1 MSKQRGI
8 AFLAFLTIGLAADAG
23 AASAYLTEDNS
34 TDYLMDKATA
44 TRIWSEN
51 VPERVRKLYPPRRW
65 GLASEVEGGF
75 NDAKTCVVTARA
87 MILPVSASGRHLM
100 YVPAKTAGAFDARPN
115 ATLEQ
120 CRELARVKLREAIQ
134 AVVFAISPR

>member
-51 VPERVRKLYPPRRW
+51 VPERVRKLFPPRARSRA
-65 GLASEVEGGF
+65 AS
-75 NDAKTCVVTARA
+75 TTPR
-87 MILPVSASGRHLM
+87 PASSRRG
-100 YVPAKTAGAFDARPN
+100 P
-115 ATLEQ
+115 
-120 CRELARVKLREAIQ
+120 
-134 AVVFAISPR
+134 